1 MCIFDHILS
10 SSSEFMKKLSSWRIF
25 FSYLKE
31 EKLKFILYVILV
43 ITSCLPAFIAALWG
57 VAVEYLVANAFHKF
71 VFCVVLYEGIYI
83 LTFTVL
89 EVPREYLYNYL
100 ENYFMKR
107 VTKDLYHKINNL
119 PAVAFEEMSVGEFV
133 NRMYFEPEKIM
144 ELLNKLIRLLCRAI
158 VVIILVFFSFY
169 ISWVLGLEIL
179 VMSLMMGFISYQF
192 LPKIKKNNEIIKK
205 QSDKYVKEATENISG
220 VREIKALGIKRH
232 VEEKLN
238 SILDVYYQNVTDL
251 GRKETWYYA
260 LNNLLYFV
268 FQLIIFLTAG
278 YFYAKKILSLS
289 LFMTLETYI
298 WQIDQ
303 VVESLSDFGVS
314 FNKVT
319 VSLERINEIL
329 SDKLYKEEKYGEIS
343 LDKNNGKIEFKNVS
357 FKYRETE
364 DNTLENLNMTFLP
377 NKKNAIVGRSG
388 NGKSTIFNL
397 LLRYFDVNDGEI
409 LIDGVNIEKLTE
421 ASLRKNISIIRQT
434 PFIFNM
440 SIFDNLKIVKE
451 DLTLEEAREVCKKAY
466 VDDYFMS
473 LKDGYD
479 TMIGEAGINLSG
491 GQKQRLAIARTLL
504 LDTKVI
510 LWDEATSALD
520 NESQA
525 YIKKTIDDL
534 VKDHTVIIVA
544 HRLSTIVDADIIH
557 VIEKGKEVGLGT
569 HKELLKNNQI
579 YRNLYQN
586 EEK

>member
-1 MCIFDHILS
+1 
-10 SSSEFMKKLSSWRIF
+10 MKKLSSWRIF

-319 VSLERINEIL
+319 VSLERINAIL

>member
-1 MCIFDHILS
+1 
-10 SSSEFMKKLSSWRIF
+10 MKKLSSWKIF
-25 FSYLKE
+25 FNYLKE

-57 VAVEYLVANAFHKF
+57 VAVEYLVANEFHKF
-71 VFCVVLYEGIYI
+71 VFCIVLYEGIYI

-397 LLRYFDVNDGEI
+397 LLRYFDFNDGEI
-409 LIDGVNIEKLTE
+409 LIDGVNVEKLTE

-466 VDDYFMS
+466 IDDYFMS

-569 HKELLKNNQI
+569 HEELLKNNQI

>member
-1 MCIFDHILS
+1 
-10 SSSEFMKKLSSWRIF
+10 MKKLSSWNVF
-25 FSYLKE
+25 FNYLKE

-57 VAVEYLVANAFHKF
+57 IAVEYLVANAFHKF

-397 LLRYFDVNDGEI
+397 LLRYFDVDDGEI

-440 SIFDNLKIVKE
+440 SVFDNLKIVKE

-569 HKELLKNNQI
+569 HEELLKNNQI

>member
-1 MCIFDHILS
+1 
-10 SSSEFMKKLSSWRIF
+10 MKKLSSWRIF
-25 FSYLKE
+25 FNYLKE

-57 VAVEYLVANAFHKF
+57 VAVEYLVANEFHKF

-179 VMSLMMGFISYQF
+179 VMSLMMGFISYKF

-440 SIFDNLKIVKE
+440 SIFDNLKIVKK

-569 HKELLKNNQI
+569 HEELLKNNQI

>member
-1 MCIFDHILS
+1 
-10 SSSEFMKKLSSWRIF
+10 MKKLSSWNVF
-25 FSYLKE
+25 FNYLKE

-57 VAVEYLVANAFHKF
+57 VAVEYLVANEFHKF
-71 VFCVVLYEGIYI
+71 VFYVVLYEGIYI

-409 LIDGVNIEKLTE
+409 LIDGVNNEKLTE

-440 SIFDNLKIVKE
+440 IIFDNLKIVKE

>member
-1 MCIFDHILS
+1 
-10 SSSEFMKKLSSWRIF
+10 MKKLSSWRVF
-25 FSYLKE
+25 FNYLKE
-31 EKLKFILYVILV
+31 EKVKFILYVLLV
-43 ITSCLPAFIAALWG
+43 ITSCLPAFIEALWG
-57 VAVEYLVANAFHKF
+57 VAVEYLVANEFHKF
-71 VFCVVLYEGIYI
+71 VLCVVLYEGIYI
-83 LTFTVL
+83 LAFTVL

-100 ENYFMKR
+100 ENHFMKR

-119 PAVAFEEMSVGEFV
+119 PVLAFEEMSVGEFV

-144 ELLNKLIRLLCRAI
+144 ELLNKLIRLLCRAV

-179 VMSLMMGFISYQF
+179 IMSLMMGFISYKF

-205 QSDKYVKEATENISG
+205 ESDKYVKEATENISG

-278 YFYAKKILSLS
+278 YFYTKKILSLS

-314 FNKVT
+314 FNKAT
-319 VSLERINEIL
+319 VSLERMNEIL

-343 LDKNNGKIEFKNVS
+343 LEKNNGKIEFKNVS
-357 FKYRETE
+357 FKYRENE

-377 NKKNAIVGRSG
+377 NKKNAIIGRSG

-397 LLRYFDVNDGEI
+397 LLRYFDVCDGEI

-421 ASLRKNISIIRQT
+421 DSLRKNISIIRQT

-440 SIFDNLKIVKE
+440 SVFDNLKIVKE
-451 DLTLEEAREVCKKAY
+451 DLTLEEAREACKKAY
-466 VDDYFMS
+466 IDDYFMS
-473 LKDGYD
+473 LKEGYN

-504 LDTKVI
+504 LDTKII

-557 VIEKGKEVGLGT
+557 VIEKGKEVGIGR
-569 HKELLKNNQI
+569 HEELLKSNPV

-586 EEK
+586 ENHQVRF

>member
-1 MCIFDHILS
+1 
-10 SSSEFMKKLSSWRIF
+10 MKKLSSWRIF

-179 VMSLMMGFISYQF
+179 VMSLMMGFISYRF

-397 LLRYFDVNDGEI
+397 LLRYFDVCDGEI
-409 LIDGVNIEKLTE
+409 LIDGINIEKITE
-421 ASLRKNISIIRQT
+421 DSLRKNISIIRQT

-466 VDDYFMS
+466 IDDYFMS

>member
-1 MCIFDHILS
+1 
-10 SSSEFMKKLSSWRIF
+10 MKKLSSWRIF
-25 FSYLKE
+25 FNYLKE

-57 VAVEYLVANAFHKF
+57 VAVEYLVANEFHKF

-83 LTFTVL
+83 LTFTIL

-133 NRMYFEPEKIM
+133 NRIYFEPEKIM
-144 ELLNKLIRLLCRAI
+144 ELLNKLIRLLCRAV

-179 VMSLMMGFISYQF
+179 GMSLMMGFISYQF

-205 QSDKYVKEATENISG
+205 ESDKYVKEATENISG

-232 VEEKLN
+232 AEEKLN
-238 SILDVYYQNVTDL
+238 GILDVYYQNVTDL

-329 SDKLYKEEKYGEIS
+329 SDKLYKEEKYGEIT
-343 LDKNNGKIEFKNVS
+343 LDKNKGKIEFKNVS

-364 DNTLENLNMTFLP
+364 DNTLENLSMTFLP

-397 LLRYFDVNDGEI
+397 LLRYFDVCDGEI
-409 LIDGVNIEKLTE
+409 LMDGINIEKLTE
-421 ASLRKNISIIRQT
+421 DSLRKNISIIRQT

-466 VDDYFMS
+466 IDDYFMS

-569 HKELLKNNQI
+569 HEELLKNNQI

>member
-1 MCIFDHILS
+1 
-10 SSSEFMKKLSSWRIF
+10 MKKLSSWNVF
-25 FSYLKE
+25 FNYLKE

-57 VAVEYLVANAFHKF
+57 VAVEYLVANEFHKF
-71 VFCVVLYEGIYI
+71 VFYVVLYEGIYI

-343 LDKNNGKIEFKNVS
+343 LYKNNGKIEFKNVS

-409 LIDGVNIEKLTE
+409 LIDGVNNEKLTE

-466 VDDYFMS
+466 IDDYFMS

>member
-1 MCIFDHILS
+1 
-10 SSSEFMKKLSSWRIF
+10 MKKLSSWRIF
-25 FSYLKE
+25 FNYLKE

-57 VAVEYLVANAFHKF
+57 VAVEYLVANEFHKF
-71 VFCVVLYEGIYI
+71 VFYVVLYEGIYI

-440 SIFDNLKIVKE
+440 SIFDNLKIVKK

-569 HKELLKNNQI
+569 HEELLKNNQI

>member
-1 MCIFDHILS
+1 
-10 SSSEFMKKLSSWRIF
+10 MKKLSSWRIF

-179 VMSLMMGFISYQF
+179 VMSLMMGFISYKF

>member
-1 MCIFDHILS
+1 
-10 SSSEFMKKLSSWRIF
+10 MKKLSSWRIF
-25 FSYLKE
+25 FNYLKE

-57 VAVEYLVANAFHKF
+57 VAVEYLVANEFHKF
-71 VFCVVLYEGIYI
+71 VFYVVLYEGIYI

-409 LIDGVNIEKLTE
+409 LIDGVNNEKLTE

>member
-1 MCIFDHILS
+1 
-10 SSSEFMKKLSSWRIF
+10 MKKLSSWRIF
-25 FSYLKE
+25 FNYLKE

-57 VAVEYLVANAFHKF
+57 VAVEYLVANEFHKF

-278 YFYAKKILSLS
+278 YFYTKKILSLS

-409 LIDGVNIEKLTE
+409 LIDGVNIEKITE

-466 VDDYFMS
+466 IDDYFMS

>member
-1 MCIFDHILS
+1 
-10 SSSEFMKKLSSWRIF
+10 MKKLSSWNVF
-25 FSYLKE
+25 FNYLKE
-31 EKLKFILYVILV
+31 ERFKFILYVILI
-43 ITSCLPAFIAALWG
+43 ITSCLPSFIAALWG
-57 VAVEYLVANAFHKF
+57 VAVEYLVASEFHKF

-100 ENYFMKR
+100 ENHFMKR

-119 PAVAFEEMSVGEFV
+119 PAIAFEEMSVGEFV

-169 ISWVLGLEIL
+169 ISWILGLEIL
-179 VMSLMMGFISYQF
+179 IMSLMMGFISYKF
-192 LPKIKKNNEIIKK
+192 LPKIKKNNEVIKK
-205 QSDKYVKEATENISG
+205 ESDKYVKEATENISG
-220 VREIKALGIKRH
+220 IREIKALGIKRH

-238 SILDVYYQNVTDL
+238 SILDIYYQNVTDL

-278 YFYAKKILSLS
+278 YFYTKKILSLS
-289 LFMTLETYI
+289 LFMTLETYL

-357 FKYRETE
+357 FKYRENE
-364 DNTLENLNMTFLP
+364 DNTLENLNMTILP

-397 LLRYFDVNDGEI
+397 LLRYFDVCNGEI
-409 LIDGVNIEKLTE
+409 LIDGVNIEKLAE
-421 ASLRKNISIIRQT
+421 DSLRKNISIIRQT

-451 DLTLEEAREVCKKAY
+451 DLTLEEAREVCQKAY
-466 VDDYFMS
+466 IDDYFMS
-473 LKDGYD
+473 LKEGYD

-525 YIKKTIDDL
+525 YIKKTIDNL

-569 HKELLKNNQI
+569 HEELLKNNQI
-579 YRNLYQN
+579 YRHLYQN
-586 EEK
+586 KEK

>member
-1 MCIFDHILS
+1 
-10 SSSEFMKKLSSWRIF
+10 MKKLSSWNVF
-25 FSYLKE
+25 FNYLKE

-57 VAVEYLVANAFHKF
+57 VAVEYLVANEFHKF
-71 VFCVVLYEGIYI
+71 VFCIVLYEGIYI
-83 LTFTVL
+83 LTFTIL

-100 ENYFMKR
+100 ENHFMKR

-144 ELLNKLIRLLCRAI
+144 ELLNKLIRLLCRAV

-179 VMSLMMGFISYQF
+179 VMSLMMGFISYKF
-192 LPKIKKNNEIIKK
+192 LPKIKKNNETIKK
-205 QSDKYVKEATENISG
+205 ESDKYVKEATENISG
-220 VREIKALGIKRH
+220 VREIKALGIKRY

-238 SILDVYYQNVTDL
+238 GILDVYYQNVTDL
-251 GRKETWYYA
+251 GRRETWYYA

-278 YFYAKKILSLS
+278 YFYIKKILSLS

-329 SDKLYKEEKYGEIS
+329 SEKLYKEEKYGEIA
-343 LDKNNGKIEFKNVS
+343 LDKKKGKIEFKNVS

-364 DNTLENLNMTFLP
+364 DNTLENLSMTFLP

-397 LLRYFDVNDGEI
+397 LLRYFDVCDGEI
-409 LIDGVNIEKLTE
+409 LIDGINIEKLTE
-421 ASLRKNISIIRQT
+421 DSLRKNISIIRQT

-440 SIFDNLKIVKE
+440 SIFDNLQIVKE
-451 DLTLEEAREVCKKAY
+451 DLTLEEARKVCKKAY
-466 VDDYFMS
+466 IDDYFMS

-569 HKELLKNNQI
+569 HEELLKNNQI

>member
-1 MCIFDHILS
+1 
-10 SSSEFMKKLSSWRIF
+10 MKKLSSWRVF
-25 FSYLKE
+25 FNYLKE
-31 EKLKFILYVILV
+31 EKVKFVLYVILV
-43 ITSCLPAFIAALWG
+43 ITSCLPAFIEALWG
-57 VAVEYLVANAFHKF
+57 VAVEYLVASEFHKF

-83 LTFTVL
+83 LAFTVL

-100 ENYFMKR
+100 ENHFMKR

-119 PAVAFEEMSVGEFV
+119 PVLAFEEMSVGEFV

-144 ELLNKLIRLLCRAI
+144 ELLNKLIRLLCRAV

-179 VMSLMMGFISYQF
+179 IMSLMMGFISYKF

-205 QSDKYVKEATENISG
+205 ESDKYVKEATENISG

-278 YFYAKKILSLS
+278 YFYTKKILSLS

-314 FNKVT
+314 FNKAT
-319 VSLERINEIL
+319 VSLERMNEIL

-357 FKYRETE
+357 FKYRENE

-377 NKKNAIVGRSG
+377 NKKNAIIGRSG

-397 LLRYFDVNDGEI
+397 LLRYFDVCDGEI
-409 LIDGVNIEKLTE
+409 LIDGVNIKKLTE
-421 ASLRKNISIIRQT
+421 DSLRKNISIIRQT

-440 SIFDNLKIVKE
+440 SVFDNLKIVKE

-466 VDDYFMS
+466 IDDYFMS
-473 LKDGYD
+473 LKEGYN

-504 LDTKVI
+504 LDTKII

-557 VIEKGKEVGLGT
+557 VIEKGKEVGIGR
-569 HKELLKNNQI
+569 HEELLKSNPV

-586 EEK
+586 ENHQVRF

>member
-1 MCIFDHILS
+1 
-10 SSSEFMKKLSSWRIF
+10 MKKLSSWRIF

-409 LIDGVNIEKLTE
+409 LIYGVNIEKLTE